1 MLLSLP
7 SLINIHY
14 SSRGA
19 KLSNET
25 FTGRRE
31 LMPCPS
37 TLTER
42 RQSKAVLYCLGT
54 AEYVACFGLLIA
66 FWASENIL
74 KLLFTPVYLN
84 NKYKIKE
91 ML

>member
-1 MLLSLP
+1 LP
-7 SLINIHY
+7 FN
-14 SSRGA
+14 
-19 KLSNET
+19 T
-25 FTGRRE
+25 DRE
-31 LMPCPS
+31 D
-37 TLTER
+37 
-42 RQSKAVLYCLGT
+42 RQAKAVLYCLGT

-74 KLLFTPVYLN
+74 KLLFTLVYLN